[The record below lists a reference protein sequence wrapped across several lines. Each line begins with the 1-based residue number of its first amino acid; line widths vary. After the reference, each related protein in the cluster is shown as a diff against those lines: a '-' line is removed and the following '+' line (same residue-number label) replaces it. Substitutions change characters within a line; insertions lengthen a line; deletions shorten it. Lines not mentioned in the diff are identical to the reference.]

1 MTKEQA
7 IEKAGSARKL
17 AALLGITTAAISQ
30 WKNVP
35 QARVWQ
41 LRVLHPEWFRWGFIY
56 RLVVTYKD
64 SLTISAL

>member
-17 AALLGITTAAISQ
+17 AELLGITTAAISQ
-30 WKNVP
+30 WTNVP

-41 LRVLHPEWFRWGFIY
+41 LRVLHPEWFN
-56 RLVVTYKD
+56 V
-64 SLTISAL
+64 